1 VPVSVKEC
9 GILIKADQIIGFGCA
24 QKLVEETKTLPAIKI
39 VDIDAR
45 ISEITSIVKNG
56 KVIVQGVVH
65 KQIFFVGTDDLVH
78 HVAEDLPF
86 SEMIEVPPINP
97 EFPVEEGM
105 DQQDHSFIENIV
117 WEFDP
122 TTGELTEKVII
133 GIHVVV
139 TNHIQI
145 PVMVT
150 GGCPG
155 DNIWPADKGCLDD
168 IVK

>member
-1 VPVSVKEC
+1 MRARNW
-9 GILIKADQIIGFGCA
+9 LRA
-24 QKLVEETKTLPAIKI
+24 KTLPAIKI
-39 VDIDAR
+39 VNIR

-56 KVIVQGVVH
+56 KVIVQVVH
-65 KQIFFVGTDDLVH
+65 KQIFFVGADDLVH

-86 SEMIEVPPINP
+86 SEMIEVLPINP

-122 TTGELTEKVII
+122 ATGELTEKVII
-133 GIHVVV
+133 SIKVVV

-155 DNIWPADKGCLDD
+155 NDLWPNDKGCPDD
-168 IVK
+168 TVK